1 MKVLGSRLEV
11 GKEAAKT
18 MRKCIYIYPCIKH
31 YFKRRA
37 RTMRKK
43 KKNTRYNNQCMHC
56 QGGGAVA
63 NVRLWVQ
70 GEI

>member
-18 MRKCIYIYPCIKH
+18 MRRCIYIYTCIKH

-43 KKNTRYNNQCMHC
+43 KKKIHDIITSACIVRE
-56 QGGGAVA
+56 GAP
-63 NVRLWVQ
+63 WPM
-70 GEI
+70 